1 MLRLASD
8 ADLDGRI
15 IRGLRYRQP
24 DIDLERSQD
33 VLREG
38 MPDPDV
44 LAWAAVEQRVLI
56 TNDRN
61 TMVGFARQ
69 RIAAGQPMPGVIVT
83 SNAQSIGGSIEDILI
98 IAQCATED
106 EIRDE
111 GVIFLPLSLGL

>member
-24 DIDLERSQD
+24 DLDLIRSLD

-38 MPDPDV
+38 TPDPAV
-44 LAWAAVEQRVLI
+44 LAWAATEKRVLI

-61 TMVGFARQ
+61 TMVGYARQ
-69 RIAAGQPMPGVIVT
+69 RLAAGQPMPGVIVT
-83 SNAQSIGGSIEDILI
+83 NNAQSIGESIEHILT
-98 IAQCATED
+98 IAHCMTED
-106 EIRDE
+106 ELRDE
-111 GVIFLPLSLGL
+111 GIIFLPL